1 MLKTEL
7 IEHNLVVY
15 NDNIDYLNAL
25 LNLGWGVLAVRTHNN
40 VWNGL
45 QIFYKES
52 NKNLAYILELNH
64 LELHSLKE
72 YNIKLKDIMF
82 IPDLNWSSFSHNT
95 YYNISYIFDDKI
107 QSLIP
112 SIPIYCIT

>member
-40 VWNGL
+40 V
-45 QIFYKES
+45 
-52 NKNLAYILELNH
+52 
-64 LELHSLKE
+64 
-72 YNIKLKDIMF
+72 
-82 IPDLNWSSFSHNT
+82 
-95 YYNISYIFDDKI
+95 
-107 QSLIP
+107 
-112 SIPIYCIT
+112 